1 MDPMVFYT
9 DILFYVFKC
18 HSDVKVPPS
27 MPWKTNEHP
36 SKMVSVNA
44 DTVLSKKTTEL
55 RTVVMAS
62 IVTIMSMSTTSS
74 CHHVNHIIR
83 SGKRDFRLENT
94 LGRKTLCFSG
104 KVASVVAEVGWP
116 RSAKVVDKKFTGL

>member
-1 MDPMVFYT
+1 MGIIGNIPYFQ
-9 DILFYVFKC
+9 
-18 HSDVKVPPS
+18 
-27 MPWKTNEHP
+27 TNP
-36 SKMVSVNA
+36 SKMVSVNE
-44 DTVLSKKTTEL
+44 DSVLSKKTSKL

-62 IVTIMSMSTTSS
+62 IVTIMSMSTSS

-83 SGKRDFRLENT
+83 SGKREFRLENT